1 MFSSRPS
8 LVLRARKR
16 PCRRGAAPIARSID
30 RVARG
35 RTSRRG
41 STARDEAR
49 RDGRARAPRSIDRAI
64 GDDASFPHAHHD
76 VRANLEHRHP
86 RERPRARDEAL
97 REARDRGRARR
108 GRNRGRGRAGAGQG
122 AMIRR
127 RARATR
133 DRVSGRSGGATTRAS
148 ARCGRARGRC
158 DGWEK
163 FAADRGRREGA
174 RARARARGRGDGDRG
189 VDTIAH
195 RISRR
200 GSKIWVIC

>member
-133 DRVSGRSGGATTRAS
+133 DRVSGVRTTRRRARARDAAREGAMRWMGNVCGGSRAS
-148 ARCGRARGRC
+148 RGRA
-158 DGWEK
+158 
-163 FAADRGRREGA
+163 REGA
-174 RARARARGRGDGDRG
+174 RAREGRWRSGR
-189 VDTIAH
+189 
-195 RISRR
+195 
-200 GSKIWVIC
+200 